1 MVELTVNTENKF
13 YQNSF
18 YFHNIDDCN
27 KFKFVFHDHMCNV
40 PWNPPKEVPDDMVIP
55 DRKREYMDLD
65 PVKFAE
71 GNLSWGFNLMKCISI
86 GLTEEQNVFVGTV
99 VKKCDVL
106 QYYPK
111 NTNEKGELTDA

>member
-1 MVELTVNTENKF
+1 
-13 YQNSF
+13 
-18 YFHNIDDCN
+18 
-27 KFKFVFHDHMCNV
+27 
-40 PWNPPKEVPDDMVIP
+40 
-55 DRKREYMDLD
+55 
-65 PVKFAE
+65 
-71 GNLSWGFNLMKCISI
+71 MKCISI